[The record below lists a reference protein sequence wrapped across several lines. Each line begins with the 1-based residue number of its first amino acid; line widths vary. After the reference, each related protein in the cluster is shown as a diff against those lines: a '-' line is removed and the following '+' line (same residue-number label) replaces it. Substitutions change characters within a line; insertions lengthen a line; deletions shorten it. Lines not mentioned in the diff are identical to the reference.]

1 MRPLLLSLA
10 ALLLVAAQPSVPA
23 PEPEWHAAIEHD
35 VLLRPWA
42 YEPKVIRIPAGQPVR
57 LRFVNQSPATMA
69 FGARDFFR
77 AARMRPRDADV
88 AARGGFRLAPGERRA
103 IDLVAPP
110 GRYRARSFNLVHRL
124 LGMSAEIVV
133 E

>member
-1 MRPLLLSLA
+1 MRMLLLPLA
-10 ALLLVAAQPSVPA
+10 ALLLVAAQP
-23 PEPEWHAAIEHD
+23 PEPEWRIAVEYD

-42 YEPKVIRIPAGQPVR
+42 YEPKIIRLPAGRPVR
-57 LRFVNQSPATMA
+57 LHFVNQSQAAMA

-77 AARMRPRDADV
+77 ASRLHSGNDDI
-88 AARGGFRLAPGERRA
+88 AARGGFRLAPGERRTVE
-103 IDLVAPP
+103 LVAPP
-110 GRYRARSFNLVHRL
+110 GRYRARSFNILHRL

>member
-1 MRPLLLSLA
+1 MRLLLLSLA
-10 ALLLVAAQPSVPA
+10 ALLLVGAQP
-23 PEPEWHAAIEHD
+23 PEPEWRIAVEYD

-42 YEPKVIRIPAGQPVR
+42 YEPKIIRLPAGRPVR
-57 LRFVNQSPATMA
+57 LLFVNQSRATMA

-77 AARMRPRDADV
+77 AARMRPRDRDIAV
-88 AARGGFRLAPGERRA
+88 HGGFRLASGERRA
-103 IDLVAPP
+103 VDVVAPP
-110 GRYRARSFNLVHRL
+110 GHYRARSFNLLHRL

>member
-10 ALLLVAAQPSVPA
+10 ALLLVAAQSPIAA
-23 PEPEWHAAIEHD
+23 PEPEWRMAIEHD

-42 YEPKVIRIPAGQPVR
+42 YEPKIIRIPAGQPVR